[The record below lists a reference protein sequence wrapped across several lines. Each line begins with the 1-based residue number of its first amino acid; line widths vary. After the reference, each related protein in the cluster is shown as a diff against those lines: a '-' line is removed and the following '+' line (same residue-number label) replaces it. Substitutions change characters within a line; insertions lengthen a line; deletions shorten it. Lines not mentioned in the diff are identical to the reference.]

1 MKLSLIVPC
10 FNEEGNIEL
19 FYKEVKKYF
28 ENKISSYEIIF
39 VNDGSQDSTSQK
51 LLQLHRSHPK
61 NTKIIQFSRNFGKEA
76 AILAGLEK
84 SSGDYVS
91 IIDADL
97 QQSPKYVVDMVDFL
111 DEHQEYDSVAAY
123 QKVRKE
129 SKMMTWFK
137 DTFYNVINK
146 MTEVEISHSASDFRT
161 LRRNVVE
168 TIIGLPERC
177 RFSKGIF
184 AWVGYNTYL
193 MPYIVDER
201 ASGESKW
208 NFFKLFSYAMDG
220 IIAFSTKPLVLSVIL
235 GMIISL
241 ISVIMFI
248 YIFIKKFIFLY
259 NISSLLILISLILFV
274 SGIQLFAVG
283 ILGQYLA
290 KIYTEAK
297 HRPIYIIKD
306 YYDGEEYDG

>member
-1 MKLSLIVPC
+1 MKLSLVVPC
-10 FNEEGNIEL
+10 YNEEGNVEL
-19 FYKEVKKYF
+19 FYQEV
-28 ENKISSYEIIF
+28 NKFLKDKILSYEIIF
-39 VNDGSQDSTSQK
+39 VNDGSQDHTSQK
-51 LLQLHRSHPK
+51 LLSLHHQHPDD
-61 NTKIIQFSRNFGKEA
+61 TKIIQFSRNFGKEA

-84 SSGDYVS
+84 SNGDYVS

-97 QQSPKYVVDMVDFL
+97 QQSPKYVVEMVEFL

-129 SKMMTWFK
+129 SKVMTFFK
-137 DTFYNVINK
+137 DSFYHFINK
-146 MTEVEISHSASDFRT
+146 ITEVEISHSASDFRT

-168 TIIGLPERC
+168 TIKELPERC

-193 MPYIVDER
+193 MPYVVDKR

-208 NFFKLFSYAMDG
+208 SFGQLLSYAMDG
-220 IIAFSTKPLVLSVIL
+220 IIAFSTKPLT
-235 GMIISL
+235 
-241 ISVIMFI
+241 ISVVLGIIMFLFSILLFI
-248 YIFIKKFIFLY
+248 YILIRQFVFLSIVHSFI
-259 NISSLLILISLILFV
+259 ILTAIILFV
-274 SGIQLFAVG
+274 SGIQLFSVG

-290 KIYTEAK
+290 KTYTEAK

-306 YYDGEEYDG
+306 YIDRED